1 MNLLGFNIIELMD
14 EENKSTI
21 ANLNAKQRNSFFMI
35 SQETAIDQLKSKIET
50 IGSAIQVVFP
60 MDARCTACGVIGDR
74 RLLPNFCHLI
84 PIFIHPK
91 KIQAYHSGSI
101 ILYHPSQ
108 KERYHSGKLTEKT
121 VWHGHL
127 WTKIMSEKTWE
138 YSCCYK
144 KPHESQ
150 GCRQRY
156 HYSEVLK
163 FKTYFARHFK
173 PYL

>member
-14 EENKSTI
+14 EEYNSKI
-21 ANLNAKQRNSFFMI
+21 DILNAKQRKSFFMI
-35 SQETAIDQLKSKIET
+35 TQETAIDQLKSKIET

-91 KIQAYHSGSI
+91 KIQAYHPGSI

-108 KERYHSGKLTEKT
+108 KERYHPGNLVEKT
-121 VWHGHL
+121 VWHGHVL
-127 WTKIMSEKTWE
+127 TRIKNEKTWE
-138 YSCCYK
+138 YSGCYH
-144 KPHESQ
+144 KPHEP

-156 HYSEVLK
+156 
-163 FKTYFARHFK
+163 
-173 PYL
+173 